1 MREKKKARQNKI
13 ERIVKELSVYLAFS
27 YFYKYCLTLTKKL

>member
-1 MREKKKARQNKI
+1 MRKKKKARKYKI

-27 YFYKYCLTLTKKL
+27 YFYKYCLTLTKEL